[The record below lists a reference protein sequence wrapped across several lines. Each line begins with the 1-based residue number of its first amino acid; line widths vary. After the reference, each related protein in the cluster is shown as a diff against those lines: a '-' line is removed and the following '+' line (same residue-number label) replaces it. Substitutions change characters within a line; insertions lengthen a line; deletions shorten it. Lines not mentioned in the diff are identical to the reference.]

1 YPAYDTKQAFSDAY
15 PHQTY
20 SMLPPWLTHGVF
32 RVPRDAR
39 FYMRLTRI
47 YWKRFNRPLMAVAAF
62 VLGIVLTT
70 SVLVIDQVDA
80 RNSTADTEATPDTP
94 APTVDLTAYRR
105 ARITGYAQL
114 GDLTTYRL
122 LDGDNRPTTSHD
134 LERQG
139 LTVVPMGACHL
150 RLASGAQ
157 HADIGC

>member
-1 YPAYDTKQAFSDAY
+1 
-15 PHQTY
+15 
-20 SMLPPWLTHGVF
+20 
-32 RVPRDAR
+32 
-39 FYMRLTRI
+39 MRLTRI
-47 YWKRFNRPLMAVAAF
+47 YWKRFNRPFLATVSFLM
-62 VLGIVLTT
+62 GIVLTT